1 VDGIDGNVEKSM
13 QKSLIVTGAA
23 MGFLVLGVVA
33 LIVVQEGAI
42 MAQQSRSQ
50 VHAPEFPPGLQWL
63 NTDTPLTIAG
73 LHGKVVLLD
82 FWTYCCINCMH
93 VIPDLKALEKKYP
106 QELVVIGVHSA
117 KFSNEREADNI
128 RQAVLRYGIEHPV
141 VNDHE
146 FRVWQSY
153 GVRAWPTLALIDPSG
168 YVIGG
173 VSGEGNFELLDRVIG
188 EVVQAARAKGALD
201 ETPPQ
206 WALEKAKSPPST
218 LAFPGKVLAD
228 EASGRLFIADSNHHR
243 IVIADLQGK
252 VLDVAGAGQEGRA
265 DGTFAE
271 ATFSHPQGL
280 ALDGRYL
287 YVADTENHLIRRL
300 DLQQRAVET
309 LLGTGQQAR
318 QFNVSGVGR
327 AVAINSPW
335 DLALVERQLYI
346 AMAGSHQVWGLNLD
360 TLEAQPF
367 AGSGRED
374 IIDGQRLEA
383 AMAQPSGLA
392 TDGNTLYVADSE
404 TSSVRAVDLGVP
416 GSLKTIV
423 GEGLFEFGDQ
433 DGTGPQVRLQH
444 PLGVTLHQDRLY
456 VADTYNHKIKILHP
470 GLKTSQTYLGGG
482 RPGYRDGQGAEFYEP
497 GGLSVARGKLYIADT
512 NNHAIRVAD
521 MSSGEVSSLKLT
533 GLAIPTAVAAFEG
546 MAWMDGEAITMP
558 LQSIKAGADGELVIN
573 FELPAGYKLNPAAP
587 VHYAVYVRGEGVQVP
602 HSGRPQSAH
611 AIDFPL
617 KLPFRSLPGK
627 HRAELDVEATFYWCR
642 EDNTGICM
650 VQSTRWQVP
659 VETSETDGQ
668 RQLTVSTTAQLLD
681 QSGSSLFPAAP
692 LGYKKDGSR

>member
-1 VDGIDGNVEKSM
+1 VDGIDGNVENSM

-23 MGFLVLGVVA
+23 LGFLVLSVIA
-33 LIVVQEGAI
+33 LIVVQKGAI

-50 VHAPEFPPGLQWL
+50 VHAPEFPPDLQWL

-73 LHGKVVLLD
+73 LRGKVVLLD

-93 VIPDLKALEKKYP
+93 VIPDLKALEEKYP
-106 QELVVIGVHSA
+106 NELVVIGVHSA

-128 RQAVLRYGIEHPV
+128 RQAILRYEIEHPV

-146 FRVWQSY
+146 FRIWQSY
-153 GVRAWPTLALIDPSG
+153 GVRSWPTLALIDPGG

-173 VSGEGNFELLDRVIG
+173 VSGEGNFELLDHVIG

-201 ETPPQ
+201 ETRPA
-206 WALEKAKSPPST
+206 WALEKTKSPPST
-218 LAFPGKVLAD
+218 LAFPGKILAD
-228 EASGRLFIADSNHHR
+228 EASERLFIADSNHHR

-252 VLDVAGAGQEGRA
+252 VLDVAGTGQGGRD
-265 DGTFAE
+265 DGTFAQ
-271 ATFSHPQGL
+271 AAFNHPQGL

-300 DLQQRAVET
+300 DLQQHQVET

-318 QFNVSGVGR
+318 QFNIPGVGR

-335 DLALVERQLYI
+335 DLAVVERRLYI
-346 AMAGSHQVWGLNLD
+346 AMAGAHQVWVLNLD

-374 IIDGQRLEA
+374 ITDGQRLEA

-392 TDGNTLYVADSE
+392 TDGKTLYVADSE
-404 TSSVRAVDLGVP
+404 TSSIRAIDLGVT
-416 GSLKTIV
+416 GNLRTLV

-444 PLGVTLHQDRLY
+444 PLGVALHQDRLY
-456 VADTYNHKIKILHP
+456 VADTYNHKIKVLYP
-470 GLKTSQTYLGGG
+470 SLKTSQTYLGSG
-482 RPGYRDGQGAEFYEP
+482 RPGYTDGRMAEFYEP
-497 GGLSVARGKLYIADT
+497 AGLSIARGKLYIADT

-521 MSSGEVSSLKLT
+521 LSSGEVGSLRLT
-533 GLAIPTAVAAFEG
+533 ALAIPDAVAAFEG
-546 MAWMDGEAITMP
+546 TAWMDGEAVTMP
-558 LQSIKAGADGELVIN
+558 LQTIKAGADGELVIN

-587 VHYAVYVRGEGVQVP
+587 VHYALYIRGEGLRVP
-602 HSGRPQSAH
+602 HSGCPLSAH
-611 AIDFPL
+611 AVELPL
-617 KLPFRSLPGK
+617 KLPFQTLPGK

-642 EDNTGICM
+642 QDNSGICM
-650 VQSTRWQVP
+650 IQSTRWHVP
-659 VETSETDGQ
+659 VETSETDGH

-681 QSGSSLFPAAP
+681 QSGPPLFPAAP
-692 LGYKKDGSR
+692 LEYKKDGSR